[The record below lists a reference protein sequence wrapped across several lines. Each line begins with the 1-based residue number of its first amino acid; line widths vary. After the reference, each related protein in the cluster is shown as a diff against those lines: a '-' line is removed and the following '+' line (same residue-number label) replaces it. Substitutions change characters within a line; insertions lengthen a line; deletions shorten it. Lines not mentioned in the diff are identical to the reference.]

1 MNPCC
6 PLCYSEKIY
15 EIETVQVADLKKS
28 YKRMIGDS
36 ISDEFVEIQSILF
49 MHCENCD
56 LKFFN
61 PAITGS
67 ETFYGKLQKKFDW
80 YYLDEK
86 DEYDYAK
93 KFINREDSVLE
104 IGSGKGA
111 FSRRIKSDNYIG
123 LEFSTKAIDIAAK
136 DNISILNESIQ
147 EHAVN
152 NSNKYDVVCAF
163 QVLEHV
169 ADIKSFIESSINC
182 LKQNGILIF
191 SVPSADSFV
200 SLAPNGIL
208 NMPPHHISW
217 WSDKAL
223 SNITDL
229 FGLQL
234 IDIYHEELA
243 DIHKQWYA
251 YTIAMRAI
259 NNLLGRTQPLLD
271 RTPKTKFL
279 MIFAHI
285 AGFFY
290 KQGLDDKRIS
300 PRGHSVTAVYCKSK
314 VHDNKKT

>member
-1 MNPCC
+1 MNLCC
-6 PLCYSEKIY
+6 PLCHSENIN
-15 EIETVQVADLKKS
+15 EIENIRVADLKKS
-28 YKRMIGDS
+28 YKRMVGDS
-36 ISDEFVEIQSILF
+36 ISDEFIGTQDISF
-49 MHCENCD
+49 MYCVDCD

-67 ETFYGKLQKKFDW
+67 ETFYEKLQKIDW
-80 YYLDEK
+80 YYMDEK

-93 KFINREDSVLE
+93 MFINEEDSVLE

-111 FSRRIKSDNYIG
+111 FSKKIKSNNYIG
-123 LEFSTKAIDIAAK
+123 LELSSKAIDIAAK

-147 EHAVN
+147 KHAVN

-169 ADIKSFIESSINC
+169 ADIKSFIESSIKC
-182 LKQNGILIF
+182 LKPNGILIY
-191 SVPSADSFV
+191 SIPSADSFV

-223 SNITDL
+223 SNLTDL
-229 FGLQL
+229 FGIQL

-243 DIHKQWYA
+243 DIHKQWYG
-251 YTIAMRAI
+251 YTVTMRAI

-271 RTPKTKFL
+271 RTLKTKFL

-285 AGFFY
+285 SGFFY
-290 KQGLDDKRIS
+290 KQGLDDKRFL
-300 PRGHSVTAVYCKSK
+300 PRGHSVTAVYRKS
-314 VHDNKKT
+314 N

>member
-1 MNPCC
+1 MNLCC
-6 PLCYSEKIY
+6 PLCLSKNIH
-15 EIETVQVADLKKS
+15 EIENIHVANLKKS
-28 YKRMIGDS
+28 YKRMVGDS
-36 ISDEFVEIQSILF
+36 ISDEFIGIQDISF
-49 MHCENCD
+49 MYCCDCD

-67 ETFYGKLQKKFDW
+67 ETFYEKLQKIDW
-80 YYLDEK
+80 YYMDEK

-93 KFINREDSVLE
+93 MFINEEDSVLE

-111 FSRRIKSDNYIG
+111 FSKKIKSNNYIG
-123 LEFSTKAIDIAAK
+123 LELSSKAIDIAAK
-136 DNISILNESIQ
+136 DNITILNESIQ
-147 EHAVN
+147 KHAVN

-169 ADIKSFIESSINC
+169 ADIKSFIESSVKC
-182 LKQNGILIF
+182 LKPNGILIY

-229 FGLQL
+229 FGIQL

-251 YTIAMRAI
+251 YIVTMRAI
-259 NNLLGRTQPLLD
+259 NNVLGRKQPLID
-271 RTPKTKFL
+271 RTPITNILK
-279 MIFAHI
+279 IPANI
-285 AGFFY
+285 VGYFY
-290 KQGLDDKRIS
+290 KQGLDDKRIL
-300 PRGHSVTAVYCKSK
+300 PHGHSITVVYRKS
-314 VHDNKKT
+314 N